1 MRALTC
7 VLATLWAVATPGWA
21 NPAENDEAMLKL
33 ATHSGCMACHTLVPA
48 PKRADGLPPIAPA
61 WRDIAIQYRDDPV
74 AYEKLTHTVMTGA
87 NPEARHWA
95 GKVGPALMPPN
106 ANAVSEADARR
117 LVNWILVLVP

>member
-7 VLATLWAVATPGWA
+7 VLATLVVATPVWA

-48 PKRADGLPPIAPA
+48 HKRADGLPPIAPA

-74 AYEKLTHTVMTGA
+74 AYEKLTRTVMTGA
-87 NPEARHWA
+87 DPLARHWA
-95 GKVGPALMPPN
+95 GKVGPATMPPN
-106 ANAVSEADARR
+106 ADAVSEADARR